1 MANNKPDLNKLR
13 AEIDSRKREKNIA
26 PNGMGQQNEI
36 GASPRDTFLYGL
48 LESLKTGR
56 DTASS
61 NLVKIVDNQVAE
73 KNKEST
79 RLPVV
84 INENTS
90 TNNNRP
96 QRININEN
104 EGMSP
109 ERDEQMFFDLQKKK
123 KNQTLADA
131 ISEGMP
137 VNRNIG
143 GIPTYNPKTGQ
154 PMQINEGYLVENV
167 KKIVDNYLIDNFGP
181 VVEEAIKSTIIE
193 MFAVE
198 RIKEV
203 LTENREMIK
212 TVVYE
217 TIKELQA
224 KNKAKAQS

>member
-1 MANNKPDLNKLR
+1 
-13 AEIDSRKREKNIA
+13 
-26 PNGMGQQNEI
+26 
-36 GASPRDTFLYGL
+36 
-48 LESLKTGR
+48 
-56 DTASS
+56 
-61 NLVKIVDNQVAE
+61 
-73 KNKEST
+73 
-79 RLPVV
+79 
-84 INENTS
+84 
-90 TNNNRP
+90 
-96 QRININEN
+96 
-104 EGMSP
+104 
-109 ERDEQMFFDLQKKK
+109 
-123 KNQTLADA
+123 
-131 ISEGMP
+131 MP